1 MLIVRLFLSY
11 SSCSACRSVLYSLHA
26 TSSWVFKTLVVVFDV
41 YALNL
46 YALTRVTEYFPAVYL
61 CLWDH
66 RLGEVLESRYKGGYP
81 SPPLRTGSSAPLN
94 PDKIKRVYEG
104 KLSAIIDSV
113 ILLEVAN
120 ALRKLGIKD
129 VEDVIL
135 AILSL
140 PIRVEEITQAIR
152 NSSLSPYDSLHY
164 IVSKRAKAKIISA
177 DKDFDSTGERIDP
190 CSFTS

>member
-1 MLIVRLFLSY
+1 M
-11 SSCSACRSVLYSLHA
+11 
-26 TSSWVFKTLVVVFDV
+26 
-41 YALNL
+41 
-46 YALTRVTEYFPAVYL
+46 
-61 CLWDH
+61 
-66 RLGEVLESRYKGGYP
+66 GEVLESRYKGGYP

-140 PIRVEEITQAIR
+140 PIRVEEITKEEITQAIR

>member
-1 MLIVRLFLSY
+1 
-11 SSCSACRSVLYSLHA
+11 
-26 TSSWVFKTLVVVFDV
+26 VVFDE
-41 YALNL
+41 YARNL

-66 RLGEVLESRYKGGYP
+66 RLGEVLESSYKGGYP

-140 PIRVEEITQAIR
+140 PIRVEEITKEEITQAIR